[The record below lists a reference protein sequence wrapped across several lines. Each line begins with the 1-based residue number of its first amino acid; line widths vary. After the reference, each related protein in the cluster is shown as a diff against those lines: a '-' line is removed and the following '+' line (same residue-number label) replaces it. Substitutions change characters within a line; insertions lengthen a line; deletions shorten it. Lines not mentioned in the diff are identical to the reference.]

1 MFALYRWGLRINNIA
16 CAATVQLLSN
26 TMIACT
32 LKRMN
37 DVAIQTKNLSK
48 AYGTKQAVK
57 NLNLSVQSGEI
68 FGLLG
73 HNGAG
78 KTTTVTMLTT
88 LLEPTSGQAQIAGKD
103 IANSASEVRQ
113 TIGYLP
119 ENVQFYDNLTLLEN
133 LQFFARLSGIARPDK
148 RISTV
153 LKFLDFTGHENERLA
168 TFSKGMRQRVGIAQ
182 AILHEPKV
190 LFLDEPTSG
199 LDPQGVKNLR
209 EIIISLNK
217 KLGMTIFM
225 NTHLLSEVTKT
236 CTSIGILRDGELI
249 YQDSLTRTLKSFPD
263 QTSLEDIYL
272 QIEAKKS

>member
-1 MFALYRWGLRINNIA
+1 MKDI
-16 CAATVQLLSN
+16 
-26 TMIACT
+26 
-32 LKRMN
+32 
-37 DVAIQTKNLSK
+37 AIQTKNLTK

-57 NLNLSVQSGEI
+57 NLNLSIQSGEI

-78 KTTTVTMLTT
+78 KTTAVTILTT
-88 LLEPTSGQAQIAGKD
+88 LLEPTTGTAQIVGYD
-103 IANSASEVRQ
+103 IVSNASEVRQ

-133 LQFFARLSGIARPDK
+133 LQFFARLSGIANPDK
-148 RISTV
+148 RIKTV
-153 LKFLDFTGHENERLA
+153 LQFLDFTGHENERLA

-217 KLGMTIFM
+217 ELGMTIFM

-249 YQDSLTRTLKSFPD
+249 YQDSLARTLKSFPD